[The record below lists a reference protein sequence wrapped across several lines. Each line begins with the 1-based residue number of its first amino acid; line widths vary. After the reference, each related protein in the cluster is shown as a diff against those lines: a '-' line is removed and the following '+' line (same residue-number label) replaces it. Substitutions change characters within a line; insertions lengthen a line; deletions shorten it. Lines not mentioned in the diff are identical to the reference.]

1 MNGLIFRDVFR
12 VVSCCSS
19 TCCTTCTCML
29 ERESIVES
37 TPSRDLNVAT
47 NSSLKCMH
55 MIVPGVYSRQTISRS
70 PPFKFDTSTIDAW
83 RYNNMR
89 TGRRIPYSMYVG
101 ILYFQYTGRT
111 SCGSITN
118 FQKFKAR
125 NVDKDLHDT

>member
-47 NSSLKCMH
+47 NSSLKCM
-55 MIVPGVYSRQTISRS
+55 IVPGVYLVFSS
-70 PPFKFDTSTIDAW
+70 
-83 RYNNMR
+83 NNFEIAAFQVR
-89 TGRRIPYSMYVG
+89 HINDRRMAIQQHAY
-101 ILYFQYTGRT
+101 R
-111 SCGSITN
+111 
-118 FQKFKAR
+118 
-125 NVDKDLHDT
+125 